1 MSLVSNKKTDTNL
14 VELEIKVDAEAFE
27 AALQKAYKKNVG
39 KIQVPGFRKGKAP
52 RKIIEKMYGKECFY
66 EDAVNDI
73 YPIEY
78 AAAVKEA
85 GIDPVDHPDVEVVSL
100 DENGL
105 VFKAKVVVKPEVEVV
120 DYKGIEVKKTVAAVN
135 DDEITAEIDRLR
147 DRNGRLV
154 TVEDRAAANGDNTLI
169 DFEGFVDGVAFE
181 GGKGENY
188 PLTLGSNQ
196 FIPGFEDQIVGH
208 KAGEEFDVC
217 VPFPAEYHVPEL
229 AGKDSVFKVKLNEI
243 RVRELPE
250 ADDEFAKDVSE
261 FDTLDELKADI
272 KAKLT
277 ETKEKAAE
285 TDVENKLIDTVI
297 ANMKAEIPEVMYEHA
312 VDNMVHDFEHRLAS
326 QGMTLDLYMQYTGFT
341 MADFRKQ
348 FEEQAQKQVKIRLA
362 LEKIV
367 EIENIAPT
375 EDELN
380 AEYENMAKTYS
391 MDVAKVK
398 ELVPVE
404 ELSADIAV
412 QKAIDL
418 VKASASI
425 KTTRSRA
432 KKATAEDAEAAPKT
446 TKKTTTSTAAKKT
459 TSTAKKT
466 TSTAKKTTTA
476 KKAKTED
483 AE

>member
-14 VELEIKVDAEAFE
+14 VELEIKVDAAAFE
-27 AALQKAYKKNVG
+27 EALQRAYKKNVG

-105 VFKAKVVVKPEVEVV
+105 VFKAKVVVKPEVEVK
-120 DYKGIEVKKTVAAVN
+120 DYKGIEVKKTIAAVN
-135 DDEITAEIDRLR
+135 DDEVTAEIDRLR

-154 TVEDRAAANGDNTLI
+154 NVEDRAAANGDNTLI

-208 KAGEEFDVC
+208 KVGEEFDVN
-217 VPFPAEYHVPEL
+217 VPFPTEYHVPEL

-277 ETKEKAAE
+277 ETKEKAAD

-297 ANMKAEIPEVMYEHA
+297 ANMKAEIPEVMFEHA
-312 VDNMVHDFEHRLAS
+312 VDNMVHDFEQRLAS
-326 QGMTLDLYMQYTGFT
+326 QGMTLELYLQYTGFT

-367 EIENIAPT
+367 ELENIAPT
-375 EDELN
+375 DEELD
-380 AEYENMAKTYS
+380 AEFENMAKTYS
-391 MDVAKVK
+391 MDKEKVK

-432 KKATAEDAEAAPKT
+432 KKATTDEAETAPKT
-446 TKKTTTSTAAKKT
+446 KKTTSTAAKKT

>member
-1 MSLVSNKKTDTNL
+1 MSLVSNKKTDNNL

-27 AALQKAYKKNVG
+27 AALQRAYKKNVG

-105 VFKAKVVVKPEVEVV
+105 VFKAKVVVKPEVEVTN
-120 DYKGIEVKKTVAAVN
+120 YKGIEVKKTIAAVTEE
-135 DDEITAEIDRLR
+135 EINSEIDRLR

-154 TVEDRAAANGDNTLI
+154 NVDDRAAANGDNTVI

-208 KAGEEFDVC
+208 KVGEEFDVN

-277 ETKEKAAE
+277 ETKEKAAD

-297 ANMKAEIPEVMYEHA
+297 DNMKADIPAVMFDHA

-326 QGMTLDLYMQYTGFT
+326 QGMTLELYLQYTGFD
-341 MADFRKQ
+341 MDSFKKQ
-348 FEEQAQKQVKIRLA
+348 FEDQAQKQVKIRLA

-367 EIENIAPT
+367 ELENIAPT
-375 EDELN
+375 EEELN
-380 AEYENMAKTYS
+380 AEFENMAKTYS
-391 MDVAKVK
+391 MDVEKVK

-418 VKASASI
+418 VKESAVI

-432 KKATAEDAEAAPKT
+432 KKATTEASEDAPT
-446 TKKTTTSTAAKKT
+446 TKKT

-466 TSTAKKTTTA
+466 TSSTAKKTTSTTKKTTTA
-476 KKAKTED
+476 KKAKTET

>member
-27 AALQKAYKKNVG
+27 LALQRAYKKNVG

-85 GIDPVDHPDVEVVSL
+85 GLDPVDHPDVEVVSL

-105 VFKAKVVVKPEVEVV
+105 VFKAKVTVKPEVEVV

-135 DDEITAEIDRLR
+135 EDEITAEIDRLR

-154 TVEDRAAANGDNTLI
+154 NVEDRAAANGDNTLI

-208 KAGEEFDVC
+208 KAGEEFDVN

-277 ETKEKAAE
+277 ETKEKAAD

-326 QGMTLDLYMQYTGFT
+326 QGMTLELYMQYTGFT

-367 EIENIAPT
+367 ELENIAPT
-375 EDELN
+375 EEELN

-391 MDVAKVK
+391 MDVEKVK

-418 VKASASI
+418 VKDSAVI

-432 KKATAEDAEAAPKT
+432 KKATTEEASEAPAT
-446 TKKTTTSTAAKKT
+446 TKKTTSTAAKKT
-459 TSTAKKT
+459 TTAKKT

>member
-27 AALQKAYKKNVG
+27 LALQRAYKKNVG

-135 DDEITAEIDRLR
+135 EDEITAEIDRLR

-154 TVEDRAAANGDNTLI
+154 NVEDRAAANGDNTLI
-169 DFEGFVDGVAFE
+169 DFEGFVGGVAFE

-208 KAGEEFDVC
+208 KVGEEFDVN

-277 ETKEKAAE
+277 ETKEKAAD

-326 QGMTLDLYMQYTGFT
+326 QGMTLELYMQYTGFT

-367 EIENIAPT
+367 ELENIAPT
-375 EDELN
+375 DDELN

-391 MDVAKVK
+391 MDVEKVK

-418 VKASASI
+418 VKDSAVI

-432 KKATAEDAEAAPKT
+432 KKATTEASEAPDT
-446 TKKTTTSTAAKKT
+446 TKKTTSTAAKKT
-459 TSTAKKT
+459 TTAKKT

>member
-1 MSLVSNKKTDTNL
+1 MSLVSNKKTDNNL

-27 AALQKAYKKNVG
+27 AALQRAYKKNVG

-105 VFKAKVVVKPEVEVV
+105 VFKAKVVVKPEVEVTN
-120 DYKGIEVKKTVAAVN
+120 YKGIEVKKTIAAVN
-135 DDEITAEIDRLR
+135 EDEITAEIDRLR

-154 TVEDRAAANGDNTLI
+154 NVDDRAAAKGDNTLI

-208 KAGEEFDVC
+208 KVGEEFDVN

-277 ETKEKAAE
+277 ETKEKAAD

-297 ANMKAEIPEVMYEHA
+297 DNMKADIPAVMFDHA

-326 QGMTLDLYMQYTGFT
+326 QGMTLELYLQYTGFD
-341 MADFRKQ
+341 MDSFKKQ

-367 EIENIAPT
+367 ELENIAPT
-375 EDELN
+375 EEELN
-380 AEYENMAKTYS
+380 AEFENMAKTYS
-391 MDVAKVK
+391 MDVEKVK

-418 VKASASI
+418 VKESAVI

-432 KKATAEDAEAAPKT
+432 KKAATEASEDAPT
-446 TKKTTTSTAAKKT
+446 TKKTTSAAKKT
-459 TSTAKKT
+459 TSSTAKKT
-466 TSTAKKTTTA
+466 TSTTKKTTTA
-476 KKAKTED
+476 KKAKTET

>member
-1 MSLVSNKKTDTNL
+1 MSLVSNKKTDNNL

-27 AALQKAYKKNVG
+27 AALQRAYKKNVG

-105 VFKAKVVVKPEVEVV
+105 VFKAKVVVKPEVEVTN
-120 DYKGIEVKKTVAAVN
+120 YKGIEVKKTIAAVTEE
-135 DDEITAEIDRLR
+135 EINSEIDRLR

-154 TVEDRAAANGDNTLI
+154 NVDDRAAANGDNTLI

-208 KAGEEFDVC
+208 KVGEEFDVN

-277 ETKEKAAE
+277 ETKEKAAN

-297 ANMKAEIPEVMYEHA
+297 DNMKADIPAVMFDHA

-326 QGMTLDLYMQYTGFT
+326 QGMTLELYLQYTGFD
-341 MADFRKQ
+341 MDSFKKQ
-348 FEEQAQKQVKIRLA
+348 FEDQAQKQVKIRLA

-367 EIENIAPT
+367 ELENIAPT
-375 EDELN
+375 EEELN
-380 AEYENMAKTYS
+380 AEFENMAKTYS
-391 MDVAKVK
+391 MDIEKVK

-418 VKASASI
+418 VKESAVI

-432 KKATAEDAEAAPKT
+432 KKATTEASEDAPT
-446 TKKTTTSTAAKKT
+446 T
-459 TSTAKKT
+459 KKT
-466 TSTAKKTTTA
+466 TSTAKKTTTSTAKKTTSTTKKTTTA
-476 KKAKTED
+476 KKAKTET

>member
-1 MSLVSNKKTDTNL
+1 MSLVSNKKTDNNL

-27 AALQKAYKKNVG
+27 AALQRAYKKNVG

-105 VFKAKVVVKPEVEVV
+105 VFKAKVVVKPEVEVSN
-120 DYKGIEVKKTVAAVN
+120 YKGIEVKKTIAAVTEEEVN
-135 DDEITAEIDRLR
+135 SEIDRLR

-154 TVEDRAAANGDNTLI
+154 NVDDRAAANGDNTLI

-208 KAGEEFDVC
+208 KVGEEFDVN

-277 ETKEKAAE
+277 ETKEKAAD

-297 ANMKAEIPEVMYEHA
+297 DNMKADIPAVMFDHA

-326 QGMTLDLYMQYTGFT
+326 QGMTLELYLQYTGFD
-341 MADFRKQ
+341 MDSFKKQ

-367 EIENIAPT
+367 ELENIAPT

-380 AEYENMAKTYS
+380 AEFENMAKTYS
-391 MDVAKVK
+391 MDIEKVK

-418 VKASASI
+418 VKESAVI

-432 KKATAEDAEAAPKT
+432 KKATSEASEDAPT
-446 TKKTTTSTAAKKT
+446 T
-459 TSTAKKT
+459 KKT
-466 TSTAKKTTTA
+466 TSTAKKTTTSTAKKTTSTTKKTTTA
-476 KKAKTED
+476 KKAKTET

>member
-1 MSLVSNKKTDTNL
+1 MSLVSNKKTDNNL

-27 AALQKAYKKNVG
+27 AALQRAYKKNVG

-66 EDAVNDI
+66 EDAVNDV

-105 VFKAKVVVKPEVEVV
+105 VFKAKVVVKPEVEVT

-135 DDEITAEIDRLR
+135 EEEITAEIDRLR

-154 TVEDRAAANGDNTLI
+154 NVDDRAAANGDNTLI

-208 KAGEEFDVC
+208 KVGEEFDVN
-217 VPFPAEYHVPEL
+217 VPFPVEYHVPEL

-277 ETKEKAAE
+277 ETKEKAAD

-297 ANMKAEIPEVMYEHA
+297 DNMKADIPTVMFDHA

-326 QGMTLDLYMQYTGFT
+326 QGMTLELYLQYTGFD
-341 MADFRKQ
+341 MDSFRKQ

-367 EIENIAPT
+367 ELENIAPT
-375 EDELN
+375 EEELN
-380 AEYENMAKTYS
+380 AEFENMAKTYS
-391 MDVAKVK
+391 MDVEKVK

-418 VKASASI
+418 VKESAVI

-432 KKATAEDAEAAPKT
+432 KKATTETSEDAAKT
-446 TKKTTTSTAAKKT
+446 
-459 TSTAKKT
+459 KKT
-466 TSTAKKTTTA
+466 TSTAKKTTTSTAKKTTSTTKKTTTA
-476 KKAKTED
+476 KKAKTET

>member
-1 MSLVSNKKTDTNL
+1 MSLVSNKKTDNNL

-27 AALQKAYKKNVG
+27 AALQRAYKKNVG

-105 VFKAKVVVKPEVEVV
+105 VFKAKVVVKPEVEVT

-154 TVEDRAAANGDNTLI
+154 NVEDRAAANGDNTLI

-208 KAGEEFDVC
+208 NVGDEFDVN
-217 VPFPAEYHVPEL
+217 VPFPTEYHVPEL

-297 ANMKAEIPEVMYEHA
+297 ANMKADIPEVMYEHA

-326 QGMTLDLYMQYTGFT
+326 QGMTLELYMQYTGFT

-367 EIENIAPT
+367 ELENIAPT
-375 EDELN
+375 EEELD
-380 AEYENMAKTYS
+380 AEFENMAKTYS
-391 MDVAKVK
+391 MDKDKVK

-418 VKASASI
+418 VKASAVI
-425 KTTRSRA
+425 KTTHSRA
-432 KKATAEDAEAAPKT
+432 KKAVSSDAAST
-446 TKKTTTSTAAKKT
+446 TKKTTSTAKKT